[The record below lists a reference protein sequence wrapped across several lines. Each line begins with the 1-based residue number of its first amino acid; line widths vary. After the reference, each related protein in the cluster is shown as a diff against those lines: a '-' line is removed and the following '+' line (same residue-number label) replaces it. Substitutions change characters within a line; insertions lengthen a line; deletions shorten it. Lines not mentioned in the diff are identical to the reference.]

1 MSKLFTA
8 RLDNYLLDILDINDL
23 ESMAIA
29 SHEFINTDGAILE
42 QTGRHPHEIKFRGF
56 FNDLSTT
63 KDNDYLPPTYANH
76 FDFLNLMSNSDFD
89 HTLYHPKYGKIE
101 GFVRSMNI
109 VTDDTQNFA
118 VIDIE
123 FVEKD
128 LQQGSYL
135 ADQGSIDV
143 ILNQQQTNLLNKQL
157 TANSKGI
164 NSLGFGQ
171 FLDKTINNTQNLVDQ
186 FNNAVGPARD
196 FLKSCDQYTS
206 QLSEIAS
213 IASEPFNTVT
223 SAVNFANDVPSR
235 LVGSV
240 NSACNRYIGMLNAI
254 SNTPV
259 IFINNLT
266 NLANININ
274 TTTQTAFFQAKFLT
288 VVAGSVAWQAGL
300 LFAADEINRAAAA
313 RLEQT
318 QSFDVKGNRVNSVI
332 APDVMSVNDIESILY
347 TTRQL
352 IQRAILVNRE
362 ANEDTTDLANMAAA
376 LVTFVNSIK
385 LTRRLIKTITVSN
398 IPMHVLATQLGLDY
412 NAADRVLK
420 LNPQIKCPNFCE
432 GELQVY
438 VS

>member
-1 MSKLFTA
+1 
-8 RLDNYLLDILDINDL
+8 
-23 ESMAIA
+23 
-29 SHEFINTDGAILE
+29 
-42 QTGRHPHEIKFRGF
+42 
-56 FNDLSTT
+56 
-63 KDNDYLPPTYANH
+63 
-76 FDFLNLMSNSDFD
+76 
-89 HTLYHPKYGKIE
+89 
-101 GFVRSMNI
+101 
-109 VTDDTQNFA
+109 
-118 VIDIE
+118 
-123 FVEKD
+123 
-128 LQQGSYL
+128 
-135 ADQGSIDV
+135 
-143 ILNQQQTNLLNKQL
+143 
-157 TANSKGI
+157 
-164 NSLGFGQ
+164 
-171 FLDKTINNTQNLVDQ
+171 
-186 FNNAVGPARD
+186 
-196 FLKSCDQYTS
+196 
-206 QLSEIAS
+206 
-213 IASEPFNTVT
+213 
-223 SAVNFANDVPSR
+223 
-235 LVGSV
+235 
-240 NSACNRYIGMLNAI
+240 
-254 SNTPV
+254 V